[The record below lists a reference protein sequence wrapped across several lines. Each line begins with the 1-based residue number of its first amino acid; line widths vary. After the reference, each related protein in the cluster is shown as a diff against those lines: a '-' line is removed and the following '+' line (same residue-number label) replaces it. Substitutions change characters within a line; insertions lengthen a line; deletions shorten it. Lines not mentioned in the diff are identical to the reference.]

1 MSNLASLVSTAVRCS
16 IRSQVSGNNV
26 GSTCTSW
33 HASDKSI
40 AVKSL
45 TSLWRVL
52 MNSPFLQDILYW
64 IVNVDPQAHV
74 VGKFAI
80 DYPYRTL
87 ILSKTVV
94 LWDQIRFSIIG
105 SINGKFD
112 TPFSRFIS
120 FRLFWPLVNDSS
132 KVSKIFLYRSF
143 FSAFILLFS
152 FETSDKLT
160 VYIGPWL
167 MIKFVSS
174 LVIILEFLY
183 SKIAVTWKNGIFN
196 RPYHVGNDNSILSL
210 SEQIWSPVIARMN
223 FCRILCSNVLIH

>member
-33 HASDKSI
+33 HTSDKSI

-52 MNSPFLQDILYW
+52 MNPSFLQDILYW

-87 ILSKTVV
+87 ILSKTCFV
-94 LWDQIRFSIIG
+94 RSNPFSTIG
-105 SINGKFD
+105 SISGKCD

-167 MIKFVSS
+167 MAKFVSY

-183 SKIAVTWKNGIFN
+183 SIQKLLLHEKMV
-196 RPYHVGNDNSILSL
+196 YSIVRTML
-210 SEQIWSPVIARMN
+210 VMTTVFFR
-223 FCRILCSNVLIH
+223 CRSKFDHLW